1 MMSLPRKINLE
12 TAGTQIVK
20 PWTPVVLGDI
30 NDSQVKLAK
39 FDGTFDWHSHPNEDE
54 GFLVVSGK
62 IVIAFRGG
70 NVELKAG
77 EFLVVPRGVE
87 HRPQALTSMPVVLM
101 FEPSTTLNTGDKI
114 TERTVATLERI

>member
-1 MMSLPRKINLE
+1 MTLPRKINLQV
-12 TAGTQIVK
+12 AGSNITK
-20 PWTPVVLGDI
+20 AWTPVVLGDV

-39 FDGTFDWHSHPNEDE
+39 FDGEFDWHSHPNEDE

-62 IVIAFRGG
+62 IEIAFRSGT
-70 NVELKAG
+70 VELNSG
-77 EFLVVPRGVE
+77 EFLVVPHGVE
-87 HRPQALTSMPVVLM
+87 HRPKAISNMPVVLM

>member
-1 MMSLPRKINLE
+1 MSVPRKINLE
-12 TAGTQIVK
+12 VASLSIAK

-39 FDGTFDWHSHPNEDE
+39 FDGAFDWHSHPNEDE

-62 IVIAFRGG
+62 IAIGFREGS
-70 NVELKAG
+70 VELSAG

-87 HRPQALTSMPVVLM
+87 HRPEALTEMPLVLM
-101 FEPSTTLNTGDKI
+101 FEPATTLNTGDKI
-114 TERTVATLERI
+114 TARTVATLERI